1 MMLRIFLFIILQ
13 KPRSETP
20 DMLELLQSGNVN
32 LARARW
38 MVETRN

>member
-1 MMLRIFLFIILQ
+1 MMLRIFLFLQQ